1 MQMQDRSNSGGEPT
15 KLSAPQWPSPAVAW
29 FGVGVLVIAFVFSIA
44 DRIIISLLV
53 DPIKRDL
60 NLTDTDMGLMMG
72 LAFAIFYA
80 LMGLPIGRWA
90 DKYSRRTIIGVGI
103 FLWSIM
109 TALCGLARNFW
120 ELFLARVGV
129 GVGEATLSPA
139 AYSMIADYFPKD
151 KLGRALGVYQSGAF
165 LGVGLALIFGG
176 LAIRFAATA
185 DDVSLPLI
193 GVIAPWQLAF
203 IVVGLPGVLVAA
215 LMFLV
220 KEPARQGLSATH
232 DKEISLGEAMRF
244 AWDRRRIFL
253 SHYTGFA
260 LLALPMT
267 TLATWVPA
275 YFMRVVGLTPPETGL
290 KLGLIVLIFSPVGV
304 ISGGWLADML
314 FKRGYTDAS
323 LRVAVVAAIV
333 MVPLS
338 IFATTVTDPVLALAI
353 ACPFAFGASISMGL
367 APTALQLV
375 TPNRLRGQISAAWML
390 FLNIITAGL
399 GPTAVGWINEEIFG
413 DPLAVG
419 QSIAIVNT
427 VSVAL
432 GGIILWLTWKPFQQA
447 VARHSA

>member
-1 MQMQDRSNSGGEPT
+1 MQKDTAQPDQQPV
-15 KLSAPQWPSPAVAW
+15 WPKPAVAW
-29 FGVGVLVIAFVFSIA
+29 LGVGVLVIAFVFSIA

-53 DPIKRDL
+53 DPIKADL
-60 NLTDTDMGLMMG
+60 GLSDTQMGFMMG

-90 DKYSRRTIIGVGI
+90 DKYSRRTIIGCGI

-109 TALCGLARNFW
+109 TALCGLARSFW

-139 AYSMIADYFPKD
+139 AYSMIADYFPRE

-165 LGVGLALIFGG
+165 FGVGLALIFGG

-185 DDVSLPLI
+185 DDVSLPLV

-203 IVVGLPGVLVAA
+203 IAVGMPGLLVAA

-220 KEPARQGLSATH
+220 KEPVRQGIAPAQAGDIT
-232 DKEISLGEAMRF
+232 LGQAIGF
-244 AWDRRRIFL
+244 AWTRKRVFL
-253 SHYTGFA
+253 AHYTGFA

-290 KLGLIVLIFSPVGV
+290 QLGLIVLVFSPIGV
-304 ISGGWLADML
+304 ISGGWLADSL
-314 FKRGYTDAS
+314 FKQGRTDAP
-323 LRVAVVAAIV
+323 LRVAVIAAV
-333 MVPLS
+333 FMVPFSVL
-338 IFATTVTDPVLALAI
+338 ATTVQDPGMALFI
-353 ACPFAFGASISMGL
+353 AAPFAFGASVPMGL

-375 TPNRLRGQISAAWML
+375 TPNRLRAQISAAWML
-390 FLNIITAGL
+390 FLNLITAGL
-399 GPTAVGWINEEIFG
+399 GPTAVGWINDTVFG
-413 DPLAVG
+413 DPLQVG
-419 QSIAIVNT
+419 LSIALVNT
-427 VSVAL
+427 VSVVI
-432 GGIILWLTWKPFQQA
+432 GGIILALTLKAFRAA
-447 VARHSA
+447 VDKQDVG

>member
-1 MQMQDRSNSGGEPT
+1 MQENNSSASADQSSGSPT
-15 KLSAPQWPSPAVAW
+15 WPRPAVAW
-29 FGVGVLVIAFVFSIA
+29 FGVGVLVLAFIFSIA

-53 DPIKRDL
+53 DPIKADL
-60 NLTDTDMGLMMG
+60 GLTDTDMGLMMG

-80 LMGLPIGRWA
+80 LMGLPIGRMA

-109 TALCGLARNFW
+109 TALCGLARSFT

-129 GVGEATLSPA
+129 GVGEATLSPS

-185 DDVSLPLI
+185 DKVSLPLV
-193 GVIAPWQLAF
+193 GVVAPWQLAF
-203 IVVGLPGVLVAA
+203 MAIGLPGILVAA

-220 KEPARQGLSATH
+220 KEPVRQGIATAK
-232 DKEISLGEAMRF
+232 DNEISLGQAFRF
-244 AWDRRRIFL
+244 AFERKRVFFA
-253 SHYTGFA
+253 HYTGFA

-275 YFMRVVGLTPPETGL
+275 YFMRVVGLSPPETGL
-290 KLGLIVLIFSPVGV
+290 KLGLIVLIFSPIGV
-304 ISGGWLADML
+304 ISGGWLADTL
-314 FKRGYTDAS
+314 FKRGISDAA
-323 LRVAVVAAIV
+323 LRVAVAAAV
-333 MVPLS
+333 FMVPLS
-338 IFATTVTDPVLALAI
+338 IFATNISDPVLALAVM
-353 ACPFAFGASISMGL
+353 APFAFGASISMGL

-399 GPTAVGWINEEIFG
+399 GPTAVGWINDTVFG
-413 DPLAVG
+413 DPMAVG
-419 QSIAIVNT
+419 QSIALVNT
-427 VSVAL
+427 VSVMV
-432 GGIILWLTWKPFQQA
+432 GGLILWATWKPFREA
-447 VARHSA
+447 VEKQSV

>member
-1 MQMQDRSNSGGEPT
+1 MHDHSASGSAPA
-15 KLSAPQWPSPAVAW
+15 KSSAPQWPRPAVAW
-29 FGVGVLVIAFVFSIA
+29 FGVGVLVIAFIFSIA

-103 FLWSIM
+103 FLWSFM
-109 TALCGLARNFW
+109 TALCGLARNFS

-139 AYSMIADYFPKD
+139 AYSMIADYFPRD

-165 LGVGLALIFGG
+165 FGVGLALIFGG

-185 DDVSLPLI
+185 DDITLPLV
-193 GVIAPWQLAF
+193 GVIAAWQLAF
-203 IVVGLPGVLVAA
+203 IVVGLPGVFVAA

-220 KEPARQGLSATH
+220 KEPVRQGISAAQ
-232 DKEISLGEAMRF
+232 DKEISLGEAVRF
-244 AWDRRRIFL
+244 AWERRRVFL
-253 SHYTGFA
+253 AHYTGFA

-304 ISGGWLADML
+304 IGGGWLADIL
-314 FKRGYTDAS
+314 FKRGYADAS
-323 LRVAVVAAIV
+323 LRVAVAAAV
-333 MVPLS
+333 FMVPLS
-338 IFATTVTDPVLALAI
+338 MLATTISDPTLALAI

-375 TPNRLRGQISAAWML
+375 TPNRLRAQISAAWML

-399 GPTAVGWINEEIFG
+399 GPTAVGWINDAVFG

-427 VSVAL
+427 ASVAL
-432 GGIILWLTWKPFQQA
+432 GGVILWLTWKPFQQA
-447 VARHSA
+447 VARQSA

>member
-1 MQMQDRSNSGGEPT
+1 MEKTNSNTPASTPT
-15 KLSAPQWPSPAVAW
+15 WPRPAVAW
-29 FGVGVLVIAFVFSIA
+29 FGVGVLVLAFIFSIA

-53 DPIKRDL
+53 DPIKADL
-60 NLTDTDMGLMMG
+60 GLSDTDMGLMMG

-80 LMGLPIGRWA
+80 LMGLPIGRMA
-90 DKYSRRTIIGVGI
+90 DKYSRRTIIGCGI

-109 TALCGLARNFW
+109 TAVCGLTRSFW

-139 AYSMIADYFPKD
+139 AYSMIADYFPKE

-165 LGVGLALIFGG
+165 FGIGLALIFGG

-185 DDVSLPLI
+185 DDVSLPLV

-203 IVVGLPGVLVAA
+203 IAIGLPGVLVAA

-220 KEPARQGLSATH
+220 KEPVRQGLLPAQSE
-232 DKEISLGEAMRF
+232 EISLGQAIGF
-244 AWDRRRIFL
+244 AWTRRRVFL
-253 SHYTGFA
+253 AHYTGFA

-290 KLGLIVLIFSPVGV
+290 KLGLIVLVCAPVGV
-304 ISGGWLADML
+304 ISGGWLADSL
-314 FKRGYTDAS
+314 FKKGRTDAP
-323 LRVAVVAAIV
+323 LRVALMAAAFMI
-333 MVPLS
+333 PCSLL
-338 IFATTVTDPVLALAI
+338 ATTIKDPGLALLLVA
-353 ACPFAFGASISMGL
+353 PFAFGASISMGL

-375 TPNRLRGQISAAWML
+375 TPNRLRAQISAAWML

-399 GPTAVGWINEEIFG
+399 GPTAVGWINDAVFG

-419 QSIAIVNT
+419 LSIAAVNT

-432 GGIILWLTWKPFQQA
+432 GGLILFATLKPFRLAVEQQN
-447 VARHSA
+447 VG

>member
-1 MQMQDRSNSGGEPT
+1 VNTP
-15 KLSAPQWPSPAVAW
+15 APQWPSPLVAW

-60 NLTDTDMGLMMG
+60 GLTDTDMGLMMG

-109 TALCGLARNFW
+109 TVLCGFARNFW

-165 LGVGLALIFGG
+165 FGVGLALIFGG

-185 DDVSLPLI
+185 DDITLPI
-193 GVIAPWQLAF
+193 VGIIAPWQMAF
-203 IVVGLPGVLVAA
+203 IAVGLPGVLVAA

-220 KEPARQGLSATH
+220 KEPARQGIAPGR
-232 DKEISLGEAMRF
+232 DAEITLGQAVRF
-244 AWDRRRIFL
+244 AWDRKRIFL
-253 SHYTGFA
+253 AHYTGFA

-267 TLATWVPA
+267 TLATWVPT
-275 YFMRVVGLTPPETGL
+275 YFMRVVGLTPPQTGL
-290 KLGLIVLIFSPVGV
+290 QLGLIVLIFSPIGV
-304 ISGGWLADML
+304 ISGGWLADAL
-314 FKRGYTDAS
+314 FKRGYSDAS
-323 LRVAVVAAIV
+323 LRVAAAASIF
-333 MVPLS
+333 MVPFS
-338 IFATTVTDPVLALAI
+338 ILATTVSDPTLALLI

-367 APTALQLV
+367 APTALQLI
-375 TPNRLRGQISAAWML
+375 TPNRLRAQISAAWML

-399 GPTAVGWINEEIFG
+399 GPTAVGWINDSVFG

-427 VSVAL
+427 ISVVL
-432 GGIILWLTWKPFQQA
+432 GGLILWWTWKPFRQVVAQQ
-447 VARHSA
+447 SA

>member
-1 MQMQDRSNSGGEPT
+1 M
-15 KLSAPQWPSPAVAW
+15 
-29 FGVGVLVIAFVFSIA
+29 
-44 DRIIISLLV
+44 
-53 DPIKRDL
+53 
-60 NLTDTDMGLMMG
+60 
-72 LAFAIFYA
+72 
-80 LMGLPIGRWA
+80 
-90 DKYSRRTIIGVGI
+90 RR
-103 FLWSIM
+103 M
-109 TALCGLARNFW
+109 AC
-120 ELFLARVGV
+120 
-129 GVGEATLSPA
+129 
-139 AYSMIADYFPKD
+139 
-151 KLGRALGVYQSGAF
+151 
-165 LGVGLALIFGG
+165 
-176 LAIRFAATA
+176 
-185 DDVSLPLI
+185 
-193 GVIAPWQLAF
+193 
-203 IVVGLPGVLVAA
+203 VLVAA

-220 KEPARQGLSATH
+220 KEPARQGLSATQ
-232 DKEISLGEAMRF
+232 DKEISLGQAIRF
-244 AWDRRRIFL
+244 AWDRRRVFL
-253 SHYTGFA
+253 AHYTGFA

-323 LRVAVVAAIV
+323 LRVAVVAAVV

-338 IFATTVTDPVLALAI
+338 ILATTVNDPTLALAI

-399 GPTAVGWINEEIFG
+399 GPTAVGWINEEVFG

-427 VSVAL
+427 ASVAL

-447 VARHSA
+447 VARQSA